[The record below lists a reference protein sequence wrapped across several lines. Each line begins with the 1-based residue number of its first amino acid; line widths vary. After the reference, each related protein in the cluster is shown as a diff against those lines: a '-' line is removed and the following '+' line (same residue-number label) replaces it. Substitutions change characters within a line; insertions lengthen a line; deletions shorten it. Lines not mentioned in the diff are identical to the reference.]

1 MSVHKDTIGDR
12 ILITINYTLLT
23 LLGIST
29 VYPFIYF
36 LILSFND
43 GFDALKGGIYLWP
56 RAFTLDNYRKAFEHP
71 LILNSFKITLSRTV
85 IGTILSVLLTAM
97 LAYGISKRR
106 LPGRK
111 ALIFFFFFTTLFNG
125 GLIPRF
131 VLYRQI
137 RLYNNFWV
145 YVLPGIY
152 SFYNAIVMKTFF
164 DGIPDSL
171 SEAAEIDGCSELGIF
186 FKVILPLSVP
196 VLATIALFNGVGHW
210 NDWFTGSFFTS
221 KEELMPAAT
230 LLNKL
235 LTEATFESSTGAAGA
250 GGDTLNINHALMQAK
265 SAVTPE
271 SLRMTFLII
280 ITTPI
285 ICVYPFLQK
294 YFVKGVMVGSLKE

>member
-1 MSVHKDTIGDR
+1 MSVHKDTISDKV
-12 ILITINYTLLT
+12 INTINYTLLL

-29 VYPFIYF
+29 LYPFIYF
-36 LILSFND
+36 LVLSFND
-43 GFDALKGGIYLWP
+43 GFDALKGGVYLWP
-56 RAFTLDNYRKAFEHP
+56 RVFTLDNYKKALEHP
-71 LILNSFKITLSRTV
+71 LILNSFKITTLRTI
-85 IGTILSVLLTAM
+85 IGTLLSVLFTAM
-97 LAYGISKRR
+97 LAYGVSKKK

-111 ALIFFFFFTTLFNG
+111 GLIFFFFFTTLFNG
-125 GLIPRF
+125 GLVPRF
-131 VLYRQI
+131 VLYRQMH
-137 RLYNNFWV
+137 LYNNFWV

-171 SEAAEIDGCSELGIF
+171 SEAAEIDGCSEMGIF
-186 FKVILPLSVP
+186 FRIILPLSGP
-196 VLATIALFNGVGHW
+196 VLATIALFVGVGHW
-210 NDWFTGSFFTS
+210 NDWFTGSFFAS
-221 KEELMPAAT
+221 KDELMPAAT

-235 LTEATFESSTGAAGA
+235 LTEASFESSTGAAGA
-250 GGDTLNINHALMQAK
+250 GGNTLNINNALQQAK

-294 YFVKGVMVGSLKE
+294 YFVKGVMVGSIKE

>member
-1 MSVHKDTIGDR
+1 MSVHKDTIGDKVFN
-12 ILITINYTLLT
+12 TINYTLLL

-29 VYPFIYF
+29 IYPFIYF
-36 LILSFND
+36 LVLSFND
-43 GFDALKGGIYLWP
+43 GFDALKGGVYLWP
-56 RAFTLDNYRKAFEHP
+56 RLFTLDNYRKAFEHP
-71 LILNSFKITLSRTV
+71 LILNSFKITFLRTI
-85 IGTILSVLLTAM
+85 IGTVLSVLFTAM
-97 LAYGISKRR
+97 LAYGISKKN

-111 ALIFFFFFTTLFNG
+111 GLIFFFFFTTLFNA
-125 GLIPRF
+125 GLVPRF
-131 VLYRQI
+131 VLYRQMH
-137 RLYNNFWV
+137 LYNNFWV
-145 YVLPGIY
+145 YVIPGIY

-171 SEAAEIDGCSELGIF
+171 SEAAEIDGCSEMGIF
-186 FKVILPLSVP
+186 FKIILPLSGP
-196 VLATIALFNGVGHW
+196 VLATIALFVGVGHW

-221 KEELMPAAT
+221 KDELMPAAT

-235 LTEATFESSTGAAGA
+235 LTEASFESSTGAAGA
-250 GGDTLNINHALMQAK
+250 GGNTLNINNALQQAK

-294 YFVKGVMVGSLKE
+294 YFVKGVMVGSIKE

>member
-1 MSVHKDTIGDR
+1 MSVHKDTIGDKV
-12 ILITINYTLLT
+12 LNTINYTLLI

-36 LILSFND
+36 LVLSFND
-43 GFDALKGGIYLWP
+43 GFDALKGGVYLWP
-56 RAFTLDNYRKAFEHP
+56 RVFTLDNYKKALEHP
-71 LILNSFKITLSRTV
+71 LILNSFKITVLRTT
-85 IGTILSVLLTAM
+85 IGTVLSVLLTAM
-97 LAYGISKRR
+97 LAYGISKRK
-106 LPGRK
+106 LPGRRGI
-111 ALIFFFFFTTLFNG
+111 IFFFFFTTLFSG
-125 GLIPRF
+125 GLVPRF
-131 VLYRQI
+131 VLYRQLH
-137 RLYNNFWV
+137 LYNSFWV

-171 SEAAEIDGCSELGIF
+171 SEAAEIDGCSEMGIF
-186 FKVILPLSVP
+186 FKIILPLSGP
-196 VLATIALFNGVGHW
+196 VLATIALFTGVGHW
-210 NDWFTGSFFTS
+210 NDWFTGSFFA
-221 KEELMPAAT
+221 KKDELMPAAT

-235 LTEATFESSTGAAGA
+235 LTEASFESSTGAAGA
-250 GGDTLNINHALMQAK
+250 GGNTLNINNALQQAR

-294 YFVKGVMVGSLKE
+294 YFVKGVMVGSIKE